1 MVTWGDIG
9 KKETK
14 STSDVVESLFTN
26 PPRLN
31 PRQEGRLSM
40 PLSLHHIVG
49 VTVTLF
55 FTSHHHHHHLQPL
68 VAFIQYYY

>member
-1 MVTWGDIG
+1 
-9 KKETK
+9 
-14 STSDVVESLFTN
+14 
-26 PPRLN
+26 
-31 PRQEGRLSM
+31 M

-55 FTSHHHHHHLQPL
+55 FTSHHHHHHHLQPL